1 MRAERGR
8 WRKRKK
14 EVWMRGFQGQLCS
27 SLGGGTNIFWEQG
40 RKELQKRK
48 NKVAKTRE
56 EGDWLVFWRRK
67 DSWKPIFHKSGE
79 ESSKDNPKRNS
90 PPSPQHH
97 HPAPLQEDLGEE
109 KSYRP
114 PKEGALEA
122 LSALLHLPLSRLPRS
137 DLVPTLLVS
146 PLLGPNHSPL
156 LSPPHLLCLCRS
168 YPSSAASMA
177 SSTSDVATSSL
188 LASPLSTS
196 GRSRWGPVV
205 EDEEIEKLLE
215 PFSKEQPLA
224 LFQEAMEKYPDF
236 VNSI

>member
-1 MRAERGR
+1 
-8 WRKRKK
+8 
-14 EVWMRGFQGQLCS
+14 MRGFQGQLCS
-27 SLGGGTNIFWEQG
+27 SLG
-40 RKELQKRK
+40 
-48 NKVAKTRE
+48 V
-56 EGDWLVFWRRK
+56 
-67 DSWKPIFHKSGE
+67 KPIFHTSGE

-97 HPAPLQEDLGEE
+97 HLAPLQEDLGEE

-122 LSALLHLPLSRLPRS
+122 LSALLHLPLSHLPRS

-196 GRSRWGPVV
+196 SRSVSELVELVV
-205 EDEEIEKLLE
+205 K
-215 PFSKEQPLA
+215 S
-224 LFQEAMEKYPDF
+224 
-236 VNSI
+236 S